1 MSDDEE
7 IGFIGPLP
15 STEWIRA
22 KQERIA
28 QQEAA
33 REATEHADWLAEI
46 RARAEREV
54 HAWAALPCGGDV
66 ERVTACSDAFAAR
79 CERRDHVMC
88 PRRQLVE
95 LKREQAAH
103 RRIRRAEHVE
113 DGVPE
118 NVLVAV
124 WDRSPIETEAIK
136 ALRQALEGRTIVVLS
151 GGVGCGKTCAAGW
164 WLTQSRGDWIS
175 ASELATL
182 SPFDEASRERMHS
195 PRLVID
201 DLGAEYLDAK
211 GFLASMLDSL
221 WDYRYSHRLP
231 TVVTTNLSLK
241 QFQARYSERIKDR
254 LRECGDFVEV
264 SGESMRRSG

>member
-1 MSDDEE
+1 MDDDSEPR
-7 IGFIGPLP
+7 FIGPLP
-15 STEWIRA
+15 SLEWVRA

-28 QQEAA
+28 RQE
-33 REATEHADWLAEI
+33 
-46 RARAEREV
+46 AEREAAE
-54 HAWAALPCGGDV
+54 HASWLDEIRDRADREVATWNGLPCRGDV
-66 ERVTACSDAFAAR
+66 EHVTACADDYATA
-79 CERRDHVMC
+79 CERRLHVMC
-88 PRRQLVE
+88 PRRQIVE
-95 LKREQAAH
+95 LKREATEQ
-103 RRIRRAEHVE
+103 RRIRRAEHIA

-118 NVLVAV
+118 NVLHAV
-124 WDRSPIETEAIK
+124 WDNKPIETSAIE
-136 ALRQALEGRTIVVLS
+136 ALRVAMKGRTIVVLS

-164 WLTQSRGDWIS
+164 WITQSRGDWIS
-175 ASELATL
+175 ASALATL

-211 GFLASMLDSL
+211 GFLASLLDSL

-231 TVVTTNLSLK
+231 TVVTTNLTLK

-264 SGESMRRSG
+264 SGDSMRRRA